1 MTNETIKLQKLINIT
16 TRRLADKDK
25 LLNKYREKV
34 EEAEQENTQ
43 LIEGALKAK
52 KEVTSLQNW
61 VTKDTQKVL
70 E

>member
-34 EEAEQENTQ
+34 EEAEQENAQ